1 MIYADFMAKAKSSG
15 GNFIQKILASIL
27 GSDDP
32 EYEKKRQLKAI
43 AKRLSKSHYRFYKAG
58 SGEVLP
64 GFAKLLYEIYKA
76 VSPAQLL
83 FQNTKNQNA
92 MKVAIIEYFLS
103 DNQRKI
109 EEELTQEAI
118 AEKSKTMPLR
128 QFSAYVQQ
136 RLQAFIDEFTLDRTT
151 MIEQR
156 YKELICF
163 KDFCSYDYYFTLKK
177 FNASLAERDFSI
189 PPQFEKT
196 DGKYLADDIKDFTTL
211 MWNITGNIDWAPM
224 IKMLKDIRGVE
235 PVPIGVWK
243 KIVTK
248 MQHIQATGVFD
259 MTVQLITQDPDYT
272 PLLNDVTAN
281 IVEPFITKFKLETTA
296 AIKKLESAAT
306 SGKVNDLLVKLFNT
320 ASVSYLKNYIAENS
334 STLEKKKL
342 NGYLYC
348 DALNYVK
355 GFLIEFVKKDI
366 REYCDLVL
374 VRGAWVSTP
383 VSMPMSNAYNDLL
396 SASEAITSFDNG
408 LAEDGEVGIKIKTL
422 LPRTQHAPDAAAII
436 NRLVGESNEQAKTY
450 IVKSTRNL
458 VAIGKMIKWLIEDE
472 KKKSPEVITN
482 WREIE
487 RASDKPPYEI
497 GAAVYQ
503 KIYVFATLMQ
513 TCMGGAAQ

>member
-1 MIYADFMAKAKSSG
+1 MAKAKSSG

-32 EYEKKRQLKAI
+32 EYEKKRRLKAI
-43 AKRLSKSHYRFYKAG
+43 AKRLSKSHYHFYKSN
-58 SGEVLP
+58 SGEMLP
-64 GFAKLLYEIYKA
+64 PFPKLLYEIYKA
-76 VSPAQLL
+76 VSPAQVF
-83 FQNTKNQNA
+83 FQNIKNPNA
-92 MKVAIIEYFLS
+92 VKTAVIEYFLS
-103 DNQRKI
+103 DTQRKI
-109 EEELTQEAI
+109 EEELTQKAI
-118 AEKSKTMPLR
+118 AEKSKTMPLP
-128 QFSAYVQQ
+128 QFTAYVQQ
-136 RLQAFIDEFTLDRTT
+136 RLEAFIDGFTDERTAT
-151 MIEQR
+151 IEQR
-156 YKELICF
+156 YKELMYF

-177 FNASLAERDFSI
+177 FNASLIERDFSV
-189 PPQFEKT
+189 PPQFEKI
-196 DGKYLADDIKDFTTL
+196 DGKYIADDIKDFTTL

-259 MTVQLITQDPDYT
+259 MIVRLITQDPDYT
-272 PLLNDVTAN
+272 PLLNDVSAN
-281 IVEPFITKFKLETTA
+281 IVEPFINKFKLETTA
-296 AIKKLESAAT
+296 ALKKLESAAT
-306 SGKVNDLLVKLFNT
+306 NSKVNELLVKLFNT

-342 NGYLYC
+342 AGYLYC

-396 SASEAITSFDNG
+396 SASEAISAFDDD
-408 LAEDGEVGIKIKTL
+408 LADDGKVGMKIKTL
-422 LPRTQHAPDAAAII
+422 LPRTQHASDAAAII
-436 NRLVGESNEQAKTY
+436 NRLVGESNAQAKAY
-450 IVKSTRNL
+450 IVKATRDL
-458 VAIGKMIKWLIEDE
+458 VTIGKMIRWLIEDE

-482 WREIE
+482 WKEIE
-487 RASDKPPYEI
+487 RVSDKPPYEI

-503 KIYVFATLMQ
+503 KIYVFALLMQ

>member
-1 MIYADFMAKAKSSG
+1 MIYESGMAKAKSSG

-27 GSDDP
+27 GTDDP

-43 AKRLSKSHYRFYKAG
+43 AKRLSKSRYRFYKAG

-64 GFAKLLYEIYKA
+64 DFAKLLYEIYKA
-76 VSPAQLL
+76 VSPAQIL
-83 FQNTKNQNA
+83 FQNIKNQNA
-92 MKVAIIEYFLS
+92 LKRAVIDYFLS

-128 QFSAYVQQ
+128 ECTAYVRE
-136 RLQAFIDEFTLDRTT
+136 RLQAFIDEFTDERTT
-151 MIEQR
+151 IIEQR

-177 FNASLAERDFSI
+177 FNASLVERNFSI

-224 IKMLKDIRGVE
+224 IKMFKDIRGIE

-248 MQHIQATGVFD
+248 MQHIQTTGVFD

-272 PLLNDVTAN
+272 PLLNNVTAN

-320 ASVSYLKNYIAENS
+320 ASVSYLKNYNTENN

-383 VSMPMSNAYNDLL
+383 ISMPMSNAYNDLL
-396 SASEAITSFDNG
+396 FASEAITSFDDG

-436 NRLVGESNEQAKTY
+436 NRLVGESNAQAKTY
-450 IVKSTRNL
+450 IVKATRNL

-482 WREIE
+482 WKEIE
-487 RASDKPPYEI
+487 RVSDKPPYEI

-503 KIYVFATLMQ
+503 KIYVFALLMQ